1 MLRDTPREDMAG
13 IEEAIVAIMGT
24 KEVVADTEED
34 MVGTKEGVADT
45 EEDMVG
51 TKESIV
57 GIEDMVETKDGVTDT
72 EEDMVGTEVA
82 MVGTK
87 EGMVVAI
94 VGTNVFRVTIRLLF
108 PRNQTY
114 QTIIDSWSCQNGVV

>member
-1 MLRDTPREDMAG
+1 MAG

-24 KEVVADTEED
+24 KEVVA
-34 MVGTKEGVADT
+34 
-45 EEDMVG
+45 
-51 TKESIV
+51 
-57 GIEDMVETKDGVTDT
+57 DT

-114 QTIIDSWSCQNGVV
+114 QTIIDSWSCQNGVVWRGNEWVCRSAVEYQ